1 MEGYIGERLERVD
14 VVIQV
19 TTGTIDWK
27 DSKNEILFSVLIL

>member
-19 TTGTIDWK
+19 TTGTIDRK